1 MRKSR
6 WSFLFFGLAILLALF
21 CATGLGADVV
31 IQNNLGVKLVVPE
44 QANGYA
50 LGTIYL
56 NGHMVEK
63 PLLKGMI
70 RFENTKANKEYW
82 LYASKAEK
90 IERTQSAFSGTG
102 TIEGADVTFNV
113 TIETPDDLKAVRISY
128 DFSVSKDIPNV
139 QAALQ
144 YNTDFAHSWKCH
156 MYPFAEDSDHIRRDP
171 LSWMGIPSLF
181 MYRKDRKMGMLWGI
195 DPHSD
200 YLNPTTWTKD
210 VGLYFVDGVM
220 PAQFRVGGAGL
231 KNEIHYLCPM
241 QMVLTDVPD
250 PDGMVM
256 DLVDNYKRLN
266 DYTIDSFFVRS
277 HEDALN
283 IFIEGR
289 KNTHYW
295 HPRMGYRDGDDGSN
309 FIYVGTGGMAAY
321 FDYLLYELT
330 GDKMW
335 RQRSFEQMDFI
346 LKAQNTN
353 REDPNYGYIQTT
365 YSLSEGYGPSGIGF
379 NSDDRGS
386 NIGWKP
392 DIDAQAVRYM
402 LLMWEKVKEREG
414 IDRRDWYN
422 SAIMAMN
429 WVVRQQNWDGGL
441 PQNIEPTDL
450 EFLRNEAW
458 SGSGQPINV
467 RPAMGKK
474 SVSGTA
480 GRTLPG
486 LATICRITGDPRY
499 KMFAVNLERFTLQH
513 NQYDFYFTGHH
524 PDLPPGDF
532 TEASIWGVTE
542 FWLNRYDETG
552 DESYLRHAE
561 ANIALDLIW
570 TCPKQLSWVKNPTQ
584 FCAAEQEHYFTY
596 TLFNYQNRK
605 QECLKRLYD
614 ITKNPFYAQ
623 MYEKTLQE
631 IYFTQTT
638 ARDDRM
644 GGTFERTSDPW
655 LARPDKNGKTDF
667 NSLGP
672 HYMNEQSLDCFLQT
686 LLIYRTGKE
695 IYVGESVS
703 NKVYPDGSV
712 YYGKSIEKAEKVNL
726 RVLPSTGTINV
737 VVKDWS
743 ETGRKWAEEGLSGS
757 ELSATHRVGNL
768 KANAWYEVLVDGKL
782 HGAYQSSADGT
793 TCFSFS
799 GNFGQPRQVEVKPR

>member
-1 MRKSR
+1 MRKSFS
-6 WSFLFFGLAILLALF
+6 SFVFCGLVIFLALF
-21 CATGLGADVV
+21 CATGLGADIVV
-31 IQNNLGVKLVVPE
+31 QNNLGVKYLVPE

-50 LGTIYL
+50 LGSLYL
-56 NGHMVEK
+56 NGQLVEK

-82 LYASKAEK
+82 LYASRTEK
-90 IERTQSAFSGTG
+90 IDRTKAAFSGTG
-102 TIEGADVTFNV
+102 TIEGADVTFKV

-128 DFSVSKDIPNV
+128 DFSVDRDIANV
-139 QAALQ
+139 QASLQ

-181 MYRKDRKMGMLWGI
+181 MYRTDRMLGMLWGI
-195 DPHSD
+195 DPNSD
-200 YLNPTTWTKD
+200 YLNPRTWTKD
-210 VGLYFVDGVM
+210 FGLYFVDGVM
-220 PAQFRVGGAGL
+220 PAQFRVGGASL
-231 KNEIHYLCPM
+231 KKEIHYTCPM
-241 QMVLTDVPD
+241 QIVLTNVSD
-250 PDGMVM
+250 PDDTIL
-256 DLVDNYKRLN
+256 DLMDNYKRLN
-266 DYTIDSFFVRS
+266 RYTIDSFFVRS
-277 HEDALN
+277 HEEALN

-289 KNTHYW
+289 KNTNYW
-295 HPRMGYRDGDDGSN
+295 KPGMGYRLGDST
-309 FIYVGTGGMAAY
+309 FIYIGEQGLAAY
-321 FDYLLYELT
+321 FDYLVHELT

-335 RQRSFEQMDFI
+335 RQRAFEQMDFI

-365 YSLSEGYGPSGIGF
+365 YSLTEGYGPSGVGF

-392 DIDAQAVRYM
+392 DINAHIVRYM
-402 LLMWEKVKEREG
+402 LLLWEKVKEREG

-422 SAIMAMN
+422 SAIMAMD
-429 WVVRQQNWDGGL
+429 WMVRQQNWDGGL

-450 EFLRNEAW
+450 EFLRNEGW
-458 SGSGQPINV
+458 TGIGQPINV

-474 SVSGTA
+474 SVSSTA
-480 GRTLPG
+480 GRTLPA

-499 KMFAVNLERFTLQH
+499 RRFAADLERFTVDH
-513 NQYDFYFTGHH
+513 NQHDFHFTGHH
-524 PDLPPGDF
+524 PDLPPDDF

-561 ANIALDLIW
+561 ANVALDLTW
-570 TCPKQLSWVKNPTQ
+570 ACPKQLSWVKNPTQ
-584 FCAAEQEHYFTY
+584 FCAAEQQHYFTY

-614 ITKNPFYAQ
+614 ITKNPLYAQ

-644 GGTFERTSDPW
+644 GGTYERTSDPW
-655 LARPDKNGKTDF
+655 LARRDNNGKTDF

-686 LLIYRTGKE
+686 LLIYRTGRE
-695 IYVGESVS
+695 IYAGEGIS
-703 NKVYPDGSV
+703 NKIYPDAIS
-712 YYGKSIEKAEKVNL
+712 YYSKSIEKAERTSLKVFPSAGAI
-726 RVLPSTGTINV
+726 RVE
-737 VVKDWS
+737 VKEWS
-743 ETGRKWAEEGLSGS
+743 ATGRKWTEEGLGDS
-757 ELSATHRVGNL
+757 ELSTTHRVGNL
-768 KANAWYEVLVDGKL
+768 KSNAWYQVLVDGKL

-793 TCFSFS
+793 ICFSFS
-799 GNFGQPRQVEVKPR
+799 GNFGRAHLVEVKPR